1 MALVTPPPFVAPNE
15 LITSAWGNAN
25 VDAITALWARHAVR
39 LSDAAQT
46 LTVGSTTT
54 IAFGTELQDTDGFH
68 AAGSASVIVPNSDL
82 AGLYVITAR
91 FIRSA
96 GNWSGCWVAISVN
109 GVLYQVGPPATSI
122 ATVTICHQLNS
133 GDTVQAVAFS
143 NATAA
148 TVDTSLVMAR
158 MPVGA

>member
-1 MALVTPPPFVAPNE
+1 MALVTPSPFVAPNE

-46 LTVGSTTT
+46 LNVGSTTT

-68 AAGSASVIVPNSDL
+68 AAGSASIIVPNTDL

-91 FIRSA
+91 FSRSA
-96 GNWSGCWVAISVN
+96 GNWAGGWVAVSVN
-109 GVLYQVGPPATSI
+109 GVLYQAGPPGSSI
-122 ATVTICHQLNS
+122 ATVTAIVQLNS

-148 TVDTSLVMAR
+148 TVDTAFVMAR
-158 MPVGA
+158 LPVA